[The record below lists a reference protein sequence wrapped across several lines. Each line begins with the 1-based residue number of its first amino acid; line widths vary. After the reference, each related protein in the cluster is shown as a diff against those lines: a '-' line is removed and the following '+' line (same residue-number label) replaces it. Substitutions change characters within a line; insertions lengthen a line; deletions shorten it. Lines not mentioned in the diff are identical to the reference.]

1 MDLIDSNK
9 GKFQSSGLT
18 ISYKELGTI
27 TLDELAHA
35 VWEDI
40 QTLKDLYNVRYVR
53 PLRLKIYLTDEFG
66 DEIKLRRP
74 GGGNKHF
81 MRTCHYRPACI
92 DYDL

>member
-1 MDLIDSNK
+1 MIATKRRISALT
-9 GKFQSSGLT
+9 GLT

-27 TLDELAHA
+27 TIDELAHA

-53 PLRLKIYLTDEFG
+53 PLRLKIYLTDQFG
-66 DEIKLRRP
+66 DEIKLRMP

-92 DYDL
+92 DYEL